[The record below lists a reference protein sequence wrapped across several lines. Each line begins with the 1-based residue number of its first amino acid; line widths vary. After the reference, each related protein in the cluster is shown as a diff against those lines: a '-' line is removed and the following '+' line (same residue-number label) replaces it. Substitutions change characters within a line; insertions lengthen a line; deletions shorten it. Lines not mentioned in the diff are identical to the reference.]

1 MVIKPGEGVR
11 DGDLSDRSGEL
22 AEKKDEPND
31 GDDTLNSGRP
41 CDGTIP
47 IVFPWSFRRFSM
59 LFNSLWWMSN

>member
-22 AEKKDEPND
+22 AEKNDEPND
-31 GDDTLNSGRP
+31 GDETLNSGRP

-47 IVFPWSFRRFSM
+47 IIFPWFFKRFWVRFS
-59 LFNSLWWMSN
+59 SS